1 MQQVFL
7 IANGKKN
14 IWQVAVV
21 LQASWILYRS
31 FYKDEGFI
39 FLCFNWLYGEV
50 LQWAKL
56 VPHGDTASKRLSIL
70 GQAASLK
77 CGSVSLY
84 VNNSWFLLVL
94 IQKQLISHSACCHLR
109 GTFPLRKTFITFF
122 FFLFH
127 FFIFLL
133 FIYLFLMCDPASLI
147 VKIELPS
154 SMRKH

>member
-7 IANGKKN
+7 IVNGKKKK
-14 IWQVAVV
+14 IWQVAVI
-21 LQASWILYRS
+21 LQASWTLYRS

-70 GQAASLK
+70 VQAASLK
-77 CGSVSLY
+77 SGSVSLY
-84 VNNSWFLLVL
+84 FNNSWFLLVL

-109 GTFPLRKTFITFF
+109 GTFPLGRKIGRHLLLSFSFF
-122 FFLFH
+122 FISLF
-127 FFIFLL
+127 FFYL
-133 FIYLFLMCDPASLI
+133 FICF
-147 VKIELPS
+147 
-154 SMRKH
+154 